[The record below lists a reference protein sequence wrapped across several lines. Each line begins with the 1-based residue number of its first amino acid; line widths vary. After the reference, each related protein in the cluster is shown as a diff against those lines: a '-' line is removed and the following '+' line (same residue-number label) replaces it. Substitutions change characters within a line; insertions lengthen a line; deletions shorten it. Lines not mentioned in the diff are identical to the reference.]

1 MKTGNGIE
9 AHNSDFTGII
19 VAVAEAYY
27 PGITREFLKEYGDRF
42 FIKIHQFFRAC
53 LDRTFTR
60 EPQALVVGCGGAGRA
75 AAVAAAEMGFATVLM
90 NRTPEKAQAIA
101 DELPEYGF
109 IVDPLTDFKEAVK
122 ECDLVIYTLPAA
134 LDEIRELSADDY
146 AGRDSGHG
154 KVILEA
160 NYKNPSFGEEERIKM
175 ISADATYIEGKKWL
189 LSQALTGYSLMT
201 GIEPDLSAMENAQ
214 K

>member
-1 MKTGNGIE
+1 M
-9 AHNSDFTGII
+9 
-19 VAVAEAYY
+19 
-27 PGITREFLKEYGDRF
+27 
-42 FIKIHQFFRAC
+42 
-53 LDRTFTR
+53 
-60 EPQALVVGCGGAGRA
+60 
-75 AAVAAAEMGFATVLM
+75 
-90 NRTPEKAQAIA
+90 
-101 DELPEYGF
+101 
-109 IVDPLTDFKEAVK
+109 DPLTDFKEAVK